1 MGLGTGYIEGS
12 LRPPPCVYMG
22 DEKNK
27 AFWPR
32 KERDLQPLPP
42 QALPLLPPRACG
54 TSSSILH
61 TCLVRVDSVP
71 GTVLGRAW
79 FLPSRSLICVLNAY
93 SLGEEL
99 ASWGSGSKPIPH
111 GKAGLRT
118 RHSNP
123 CACFM
128 LISSGWSALRL
139 LQIDHK
145 CVRAAL
151 NRGMEAKP
159 REIPGDWGNQHM
171 EKGRVAGSLKDM
183 IPHGTAGR
191 FGLMGPRVRGAVGL
205 LTPVVLGGPSCK
217 ERCF

>member
-1 MGLGTGYIEGS
+1 
-12 LRPPPCVYMG
+12 
-22 DEKNK
+22 
-27 AFWPR
+27 
-32 KERDLQPLPP
+32 
-42 QALPLLPPRACG
+42 
-54 TSSSILH
+54 
-61 TCLVRVDSVP
+61 
-71 GTVLGRAW
+71 
-79 FLPSRSLICVLNAY
+79 
-93 SLGEEL
+93 
-99 ASWGSGSKPIPH
+99 
-111 GKAGLRT
+111 
-118 RHSNP
+118 
-123 CACFM
+123 M

-151 NRGMEAKP
+151 NRGMEAKL
-159 REIPGDWGNQHM
+159 REIPGNWGNQHM